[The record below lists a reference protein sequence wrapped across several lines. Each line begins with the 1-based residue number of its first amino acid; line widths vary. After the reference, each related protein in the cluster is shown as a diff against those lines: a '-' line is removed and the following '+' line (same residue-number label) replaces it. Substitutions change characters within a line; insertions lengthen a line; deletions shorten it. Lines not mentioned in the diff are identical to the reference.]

1 MIPFGESECQQ
12 VHINVLKT
20 PPDEADRQVANW
32 RSINLMEALLNLGED
47 ASVREGVKDLIK
59 IGMNHCPDVVILAL
73 AQAQTQFWFLTFE
86 TLFQITLSRYSRQFS
101 KLAFMPNQKLVDLTP
116 QGNARFAHLS
126 LLPAKC

>member
-1 MIPFGESECQQ
+1 M
-12 VHINVLKT
+12 LKT

-73 AQAQTQFWFLTFE
+73 AQAQTQFWFCTF
-86 TLFQITLSRYSRQFS
+86 
-101 KLAFMPNQKLVDLTP
+101 
-116 QGNARFAHLS
+116 
-126 LLPAKC
+126 